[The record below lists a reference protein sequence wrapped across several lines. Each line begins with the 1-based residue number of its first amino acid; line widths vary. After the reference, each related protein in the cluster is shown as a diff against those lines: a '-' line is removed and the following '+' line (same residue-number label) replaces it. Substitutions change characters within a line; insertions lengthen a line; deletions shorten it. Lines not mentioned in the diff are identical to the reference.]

1 MAYQIPES
9 EPREWIA
16 GDSWKWNKTLPDFPA
31 GDGWQLSYYF
41 RGQMDY
47 DAVWASDV
55 TSPVGEDGYEVRI
68 DEANTCLPRGAY
80 TLWGRVTDGTDVH
93 TVVERK
99 INVIASPEAAVSEKS
114 FNATCL
120 DAIEARIAGT
130 VLTAEQKRVKIN
142 GREIERFDDPSAL
155 DQLRAHYQHLVQ
167 LERNP
172 NARLTHAGRMTRPG
186 R

>member
-31 GDGWQLSYYF
+31 GAGWQLSYYF
-41 RGQMDY
+41 RGETDY
-47 DAVWASDV
+47 DADWASDV
-55 TSPVGEDGYEVRI
+55 TSPTGEDGYEVRI
-68 DEANTCLPRGAY
+68 DESNTGLAPGAY

-93 TVVERK
+93 TAVEIK
-99 INVIASPEAAVSEKS
+99 INVISSPETAVDSKT

-120 DAIEARIAGT
+120 DAVEARITGT
-130 VLTAEQKRVKIN
+130 ALSTEQKRIKIN
-142 GREIERFDDPSAL
+142 GREIERFEMGEL
-155 DQLRAHYQHLVQ
+155 EQLRAHYQHLVQ

-172 NARLTHAGRMTRPG
+172 NARLTHAARMTNARP
-186 R
+186 